1 MTRHQHE
8 EPPWIDRQG
17 IVLMLI
23 VAVLAVALGTAAIWI
38 AMH

>member
-1 MTRHQHE
+1 MTEPRHGE
-8 EPPWIDRQG
+8 IPWIDRQG

-38 AMH
+38 GMR